1 MPEFLFFYLSLSRNP
16 VCTQEQTGS
25 RTYMSEKT
33 AKRLVSILHGLR
45 ALVGCGKDSAIA
57 EHFLADMRRFVCGIG
72 HNGLYL
78 WEIFRYFVVNFI
90 KGHAVMD
97 IAGCHDCFQHETVL
111 VAGGMRLI
119 GELSLMLALDE

>member
-1 MPEFLFFYLSLSRNP
+1 
-16 VCTQEQTGS
+16 
-25 RTYMSEKT
+25 MS
-33 AKRLVSILHGLR
+33 ALHHLR

-78 WEIFRYFVVNFI
+78 WKIFRYLVIYPV

-97 IAGCHDCFQHETVL
+97 IAGCHDCLQHETVL
-111 VAGGMRLI
+111 VAGGM
-119 GELSLMLALDE
+119 GFVSELPLMLALYE

>member
-1 MPEFLFFYLSLSRNP
+1 
-16 VCTQEQTGS
+16 
-25 RTYMSEKT
+25 MSEKT
-33 AKRLVSILHGLR
+33 AKRIVSILHGLR
-45 ALVGCGKDSAIA
+45 ALVGCGKDSAVVK
-57 EHFLADMRRFVCGIG
+57 HFLADMRRFVGGIG

-119 GELSLMLALDE
+119 GELSLMLALYE

>member
-1 MPEFLFFYLSLSRNP
+1 
-16 VCTQEQTGS
+16 
-25 RTYMSEKT
+25 MSEKT
-33 AKRLVSILHGLR
+33 AKRNVSILHGLR

-57 EHFLADMRRFVCGIG
+57 EHFLADMWRFVGGIG

-78 WEIFRYFVVNFI
+78 WKIFRYFVVNFI

-119 GELSLMLALDE
+119 GELPLVLALDE

>member
-1 MPEFLFFYLSLSRNP
+1 
-16 VCTQEQTGS
+16 
-25 RTYMSEKT
+25 MSEKT
-33 AKRLVSILHGLR
+33 AKRLVSILYGLR

-97 IAGCHDCFQHETVL
+97 IAGCHYRFQYKTVA
-111 VAGGMRLI
+111 VTGCMSLI
-119 GELSLMLALDE
+119 GELALVLALYE

>member
-1 MPEFLFFYLSLSRNP
+1 
-16 VCTQEQTGS
+16 
-25 RTYMSEKT
+25 MSEKT
-33 AKRLVSILHGLR
+33 AKRLVSILRGLR

-78 WEIFRYFVVNFI
+78 WKIFRYFVVNFI

-97 IAGCHDCFQHETVL
+97 IAGSYHCLQHKTVL

-119 GELSLMLALDE
+119 GELAIVLALYE

>member
-1 MPEFLFFYLSLSRNP
+1 MP
-16 VCTQEQTGS
+16 
-25 RTYMSEKT
+25 
-33 AKRLVSILHGLR
+33 LHRFDTVLGLR

-57 EHFLADMRRFVCGIG
+57 KYFLADMRRFVSGIG

-78 WEIFRYFVVNFI
+78 WKIFRYFVVNFI

-119 GELSLMLALDE
+119 GELSLMLALYE

>member
-1 MPEFLFFYLSLSRNP
+1 
-16 VCTQEQTGS
+16 
-25 RTYMSEKT
+25 MSEKT

-57 EHFLADMRRFVCGIG
+57 EHFFADMRRFVCGIG

-90 KGHAVMD
+90 KGHAVMN
-97 IAGCHDCFQHETVL
+97 IAGCHDCFQHKTVL
-111 VAGGMRLI
+111 VAGGMRFI
-119 GELSLMLALDE
+119 GELALVLALYE

>member
-1 MPEFLFFYLSLSRNP
+1 
-16 VCTQEQTGS
+16 
-25 RTYMSEKT
+25 MSEKT

-97 IAGCHDCFQHETVL
+97 IAGSHNGFQNKTIL
-111 VAGGMRLI
+111 VTGGMGLI
-119 GELSLMLALDE
+119 GELSLMLALYE

>member
-1 MPEFLFFYLSLSRNP
+1 MR
-16 VCTQEQTGS
+16 
-25 RTYMSEKT
+25 EKT

-57 EHFLADMRRFVCGIG
+57 EHFLADMRRFICGIG

-78 WEIFRYFVVNFI
+78 WKIFRYFVVNFI

-111 VAGGMRLI
+111 VAGGMRFI
-119 GELSLMLALDE
+119 GELPLVLALDE

>member
-1 MPEFLFFYLSLSRNP
+1 
-16 VCTQEQTGS
+16 
-25 RTYMSEKT
+25 MSEKT

-45 ALVGCGKDSAIA
+45 ALVGCGKDSTIA
-57 EHFLADMRRFVCGIG
+57 EHFFADMRRFVCGIG

-119 GELSLMLALDE
+119 GELALMLALYE